1 MRKTSIFE
9 TLCDLVVERYGDP
22 AAPLT
27 PATRQSDLA
36 IDSILMLDLL
46 MDIEDRFGFRFR
58 SMDLPRGP
66 ALSDLVALL
75 ESGLAASRAA
85 P

>member
-1 MRKTSIFE
+1 MQTTEIFE
-9 TLCDLVVERYGDP
+9 ALSALVVERYGTP
-22 AAPLT
+22 AAPLE
-27 PATRQSDLA
+27 PGTRQSDLA

-58 SMDLPRGP
+58 SMELPRDP
-66 ALSDLVALL
+66 ALSDLVALV
-75 ESGLAASRAA
+75 ESSLAAPA

>member
-1 MRKTSIFE
+1 MQTTDIFE
-9 TLCDLVVERYGDP
+9 ALSALVVERYGTP
-22 AAPLT
+22 AAPLE
-27 PATRQSDLA
+27 PGTRQSDLA

-58 SMDLPRGP
+58 SMELPRDP
-66 ALSDLVALL
+66 ALSDLVALV
-75 ESGLAASRAA
+75 ESSLAAPA